1 MGALELIP
9 VTRTHVWTGRVISGL
24 AVAFL
29 LVDGA
34 MKLWKPAPVMEATRQ
49 LGLPDSDIVGIG
61 VLLLVCTLLHL
72 VPRTAIF
79 AAVLLTGYLGGAVAT
94 QLRAGNG
101 WFNLLFPV
109 IIGALIWLGIWLRDP
124 RARTVFP

>member
-1 MGALELIP
+1 MIP
-9 VTRTHVWTGRVISGL
+9 VTAKLVWTGRVISGL

-29 LVDGA
+29 LMDGA
-34 MKLWKPAPVMEATRQ
+34 MKLFKPAPVIDASRQ
-49 LGLPDSDIVGIG
+49 LGLPESSIVGIG
-61 VLLLVCTLLHL
+61 VLLLACTLVHI

-79 AAVLLTGYLGGAVAT
+79 GAVLLTGYLGGAVAT

-109 IIGALIWLGIWLRDP
+109 IIGALVWLGLWLRDP
-124 RARTVFP
+124 RARGLFQ

>member
-1 MGALELIP
+1 LIP
-9 VTRTHVWTGRVISGL
+9 VTAKLVWTGRVISGL

-29 LVDGA
+29 LMDGA
-34 MKLWKPAPVMEATRQ
+34 MKLFKPAPVIDASRQ
-49 LGLPDSDIVGIG
+49 LGLPESSIVGIG
-61 VLLLVCTLLHL
+61 VLLLACTLVHI

-79 AAVLLTGYLGGAVAT
+79 GAVLLTGYLGGAVAT

-109 IIGALIWLGIWLRDP
+109 IIGALVWLGLWLRDP
-124 RARTVFP
+124 RARGLFQ